1 MGELPTLP
9 FLPQAKTIDTD
20 KWKDFGIPA
29 TQTPLSPCL
38 GYYVCCGP
46 VLPVCQEQGSNQ
58 QIEINFTGQ
67 PGTASGLYYAL
78 TFQLLKWQ
86 YNVVKIDEWIEV
98 SPTHREYFERTMA
111 SKGALEGTIKE
122 GLRSAAQAV
131 ADHELVKH
139 DLRKYREIIDY
150 FVMVEN
156 AKKEPDKEKRKNK
169 LLSAEHVL
177 KSMYVDQVD
186 FHMGQMS
193 LIEMARSRWPTIIAD
208 FYALTDEEDT
218 VEKIMGKLKISKA
231 EGVVLKTKNTL
242 FREWM
247 KLFGT
252 TVKERFETLHGL
264 SAAREKSIK
273 EYQEWIKPYI
283 TRYKALKVGHERPEI
298 RKTALTSFAD
308 LTGQATFTN
317 NIKVWAWKPY
327 RAIEYKKMPHT
338 KTDTFHIDPYD
349 KWSELF
355 IKHPKI
361 GLASI
366 YPWLLNK
373 GKPITDKDGNVIKEQ
388 LVADN
393 IVAGIKKGWNSANS
407 LDPNELYY
415 VLFEIDVLRLGL
427 RLPVGELE
435 DITFTMKTWLMSQ
448 NIMLVKLVER
458 ECKEREV
465 ERYIEEMLG
474 VKKDEKPI
482 GDLIK
487 GEFPDIFGT
496 KKEEKKPN
504 ELQNIANEIKGAM
517 AGVGKMGGA
526 IGKAWGNESGRFV
539 KAGPYETD
547 FNERLTKQYLIPSGR
562 MLGSLSGLLLSKMGV
577 G

>member
-1 MGELPTLP
+1 
-9 FLPQAKTIDTD
+9 
-20 KWKDFGIPA
+20 
-29 TQTPLSPCL
+29 
-38 GYYVCCGP
+38 
-46 VLPVCQEQGSNQ
+46 
-58 QIEINFTGQ
+58 
-67 PGTASGLYYAL
+67 
-78 TFQLLKWQ
+78 
-86 YNVVKIDEWIEV
+86 
-98 SPTHREYFERTMA
+98 
-111 SKGALEGTIKE
+111 
-122 GLRSAAQAV
+122 
-131 ADHELVKH
+131 
-139 DLRKYREIIDY
+139 
-150 FVMVEN
+150 
-156 AKKEPDKEKRKNK
+156 
-169 LLSAEHVL
+169 
-177 KSMYVDQVD
+177 
-186 FHMGQMS
+186 
-193 LIEMARSRWPTIIAD
+193 
-208 FYALTDEEDT
+208 
-218 VEKIMGKLKISKA
+218 
-231 EGVVLKTKNTL
+231 
-242 FREWM
+242 
-247 KLFGT
+247 
-252 TVKERFETLHGL
+252 
-264 SAAREKSIK
+264 
-273 EYQEWIKPYI
+273 
-283 TRYKALKVGHERPEI
+283 
-298 RKTALTSFAD
+298 
-308 LTGQATFTN
+308 
-317 NIKVWAWKPY
+317 
-327 RAIEYKKMPHT
+327 
-338 KTDTFHIDPYD
+338 
-349 KWSELF
+349 
-355 IKHPKI
+355 
-361 GLASI
+361 
-366 YPWLLNK
+366 
-373 GKPITDKDGNVIKEQ
+373 
-388 LVADN
+388 VADN